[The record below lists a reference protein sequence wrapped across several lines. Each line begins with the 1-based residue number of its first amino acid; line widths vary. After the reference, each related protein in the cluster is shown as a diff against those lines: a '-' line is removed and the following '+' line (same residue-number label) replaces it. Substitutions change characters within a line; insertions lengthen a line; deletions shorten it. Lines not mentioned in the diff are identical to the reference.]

1 MRARVIFVCQ
11 ECGYESTK
19 WLGRCPGCGAWN
31 SLVEEPEAAAAS
43 GGGRSPVR
51 AFGRSGGGLGPSALG
66 DRPAG
71 ASAVPISDIALDE
84 TVRRDT
90 GLAEFDRVLGGGIVP
105 GSLILI
111 GGDPGVGKSTLA
123 LAVAHHVAAGT
134 ERRRSDAGG
143 PNAGAVLYVSGEES
157 VRQTK
162 MRAERLGAG
171 ASGLLVLAETDLA
184 QIAARIDE
192 VRPSVVVID
201 SIQTVY
207 RADITA
213 APGSVAQIRECT
225 GDLLRIAKAD
235 GGPAVLVIGH
245 VTKEGAIAGPRVLEH
260 MVDTVLYF
268 EGERHHA
275 YRVLRATKNRFGSTN
290 EIGVFAMSG
299 RGLTEVPDPSALFLA
314 ERPVGASGSA
324 VVCAVEGTRPL
335 LVEVQG
341 LVTRTP
347 FGMPRRTAAGV
358 DYNRLLLLLA
368 VLEKRAGLH
377 LSDHDVYV
385 SVAGGVRVDEP
396 AADLGVA
403 LAVASS
409 HRDRPVDAAAVAVGE
424 VGLGGEVRA
433 VSQIDRRVAEAAK
446 LGFKRVVAPR
456 ANLAGLDD
464 LRPGGVELIAIDH
477 VAEALERCLA

>member
-1 MRARVIFVCQ
+1 MPKATRLGGAEPRTVFVCQ
-11 ECGYESTK
+11 ECGYESSK

-31 SLVEEPEAAAAS
+31 SLVEERVGPPAGGRRPVREPGAAA
-43 GGGRSPVR
+43 GGR
-51 AFGRSGGGLGPSALG
+51 G
-66 DRPAG
+66 AG
-71 ASAVPISDIALDE
+71 AVEAVPIADVALDE
-84 TVRRDT
+84 AVRRGT
-90 GLAEFDRVLGGGIVP
+90 GLPEVDRVLGGGVVP
-105 GSLILI
+105 GSLILV

-123 LAVAHHVAAGT
+123 LAVAHHMARASGAAGD
-134 ERRRSDAGG
+134 RR
-143 PNAGAVLYVSGEES
+143 PVLYVSGEES

-162 MRAERLGAG
+162 MRASRLGVDAPN
-171 ASGLLVLAETDLA
+171 LLVLAETDLD
-184 QIAARIDE
+184 QIVSQIDR
-192 VRPSVVVID
+192 VRPSLVVVD

-207 RADITA
+207 RADVTA

-225 GDLLRIAKAD
+225 GDLLRVAKTD

-299 RGLTEVPDPSALFLA
+299 RGLTEVADPSALFLA
-314 ERPVGASGSA
+314 ERPEGASGSA

-335 LVEVQG
+335 LLEVQA

-347 FGMPRRTAAGV
+347 FGMPRRTAAGI

-368 VLEKRAGLH
+368 VLEKRTGLH
-377 LSDHDVYV
+377 LSAHDVYV
-385 SVAGGVRVDEP
+385 SVAGGVSVDEP

-433 VSQIDRRVAEAAK
+433 VSQIDRRIAEAAK
-446 LGFKRVVAPR
+446 LGFRRVVAPR
-456 ANLAGLDD
+456 ANLPGLDETPAGLEITGVDD
-464 LRPGGVELIAIDH
+464 
-477 VAEALERCLA
+477 VAGALERLVT

>member
-1 MRARVIFVCQ
+1 MRDRAMFVCQ

-31 SLVEEPEAAAAS
+31 TLIEERAAAAS
-43 GGGRSPVR
+43 PVGRRPGG
-51 AFGRSGGGLGPSALG
+51 ALSVG
-66 DRPAG
+66 APAST
-71 ASAVPISDIALDE
+71 AAVPISDVALDE
-84 TVRRDT
+84 AVRRGT

-123 LAVAHHVAAGT
+123 LAVAHHIALRPGS
-134 ERRRSDAGG
+134 RAGG
-143 PNAGAVLYVSGEES
+143 SSPAGAGAAAARPVLYVSGEES

-162 MRAERLGAG
+162 MRAARLGADAG
-171 ASGLLVLAETDLA
+171 GLLVLAETDLG
-184 QIAARIDE
+184 QIAAQIDE
-192 VRPSVVVID
+192 IRPSVVVID

-299 RGLTEVPDPSALFLA
+299 RGLTEVADPSALFLA
-314 ERPVGASGSA
+314 ERPAGASGSA
-324 VVCAVEGTRPL
+324 VICAVEGTRPL
-335 LVEVQG
+335 LLEVQG

-377 LSDHDVYV
+377 VSDHDVYV

-409 HRDRPVDAAAVAVGE
+409 HRDRPVDAEAVAVGE

-433 VSQIDRRVAEAAK
+433 VSQIDRRIAEAAK

-464 LRPGGVELIAIDH
+464 PPGGVELTAVDH
-477 VAEALERCLA
+477 VAEALERCLG

>member
-1 MRARVIFVCQ
+1 MHDRAVFVCQ

-19 WLGRCPGCGAWN
+19 WLGRCPGCGGWN
-31 SLVEEPEAAAAS
+31 SLVEERAAS
-43 GGGRSPVR
+43 ARGGPPGRRAAGVRGGRS
-51 AFGRSGGGLGPSALG
+51 GPADGKGADG
-66 DRPAG
+66 DG
-71 ASAVPISDIALDE
+71 AVPISDVALDE
-84 TVRRDT
+84 AVRRGT

-123 LAVAHHVAAGT
+123 LAVAQHVAG
-134 ERRRSDAGG
+134 SAGG
-143 PNAGAVLYVSGEES
+143 PAARCTVLYVSGEES

-162 MRAERLGAG
+162 MRADRLGIDAP
-171 ASGLLVLAETDLA
+171 GLLVLAETDLD
-184 QIAARIDE
+184 QIAVQIDK

-225 GDLLRIAKAD
+225 GELLRLAKTD

-290 EIGVFAMSG
+290 EIGVFAMGG

-314 ERPVGASGSA
+314 ERPAGASGSA

-335 LVEVQG
+335 LLEVQG

-347 FGMPRRTAAGV
+347 FGMPRRTAAGI
-358 DYNRLLLLLA
+358 DYNRLVLLLA

-409 HRDRPVDAAAVAVGE
+409 HRDRPVDPAAVAVGE

-433 VSQIDRRVAEAAK
+433 VSQIDRRIAEAAK
-446 LGFKRVVAPR
+446 LGFRRVVIPR

-464 LRPGGVELIAIDH
+464 ARGIEVTPVDH
-477 VAEALERCLA
+477 VGEALERCLG

>member
-1 MRARVIFVCQ
+1 MRDKPARKDRPAARVIFVCQ
-11 ECGYESTK
+11 SCGYESTK
-19 WLGRCPGCGAWN
+19 WLGRCPGCSEWN
-31 SLVEEPEAAAAS
+31 TLVEERLAAAS
-43 GGGRSPVR
+43 PGR
-51 AFGRSGGGLGPSALG
+51 G
-66 DRPAG
+66 PAG
-71 ASAVPISDIALDE
+71 RATGGPAGTPVPIADVALDE
-84 TVRRDT
+84 AARVES
-90 GLAEFDRVLGGGIVP
+90 GIAEVDRVLGGGIVP
-105 GSLILI
+105 GSLVLI

-123 LAVAHHVAAGT
+123 LAVAHRMARAAAAGAASAT
-134 ERRRSDAGG
+134 APR
-143 PNAGAVLYVSGEES
+143 PVLYVSGEES
-157 VRQTK
+157 VQQTK
-162 MRAERLGAG
+162 MRAERLGVDARR
-171 ASGLLVLAETDLA
+171 LLVLAETDLDQIVA
-184 QIAARIDE
+184 QIDRL
-192 VRPSVVVID
+192 RPSLVVID

-207 RADITA
+207 RADISA
-213 APGSVAQIRECT
+213 APGSVAQIRDCT
-225 GDLLRIAKAD
+225 GELLRVAKGG

-299 RGLTEVPDPSALFLA
+299 RGLTEVADPSALFLA
-314 ERPVGASGSA
+314 ERPQDAPGSA

-335 LVEVQG
+335 LLEVQA

-377 LSDHDVYV
+377 LSAHDVYV

-396 AADLGVA
+396 AADLGIAVA
-403 LAVASS
+403 LASS
-409 HRDRPVDAAAVAVGE
+409 HRDRPADPGAVIVGE

-433 VSQIDRRVAEAAK
+433 VSQIERRIAEAAK
-446 LGFKRVVAPR
+446 LGFRRVVAPR
-456 ANLAGLDD
+456 ANIAALEAADALEAD
-464 LRPGGVELIAIDH
+464 RTPGVEITG
-477 VAEALERCLA
+477 VANVGEALDRLVP

>member
-1 MRARVIFVCQ
+1 MAKTTRSGGGDLRVVFVCQ

-19 WLGRCPGCGAWN
+19 WLGRCPACSAWN
-31 SLVEEPEAAAAS
+31 SLVEERVGPPA
-43 GGGRSPVR
+43 GGRRRAGLPGDAGRDARAGSP
-51 AFGRSGGGLGPSALG
+51 G
-66 DRPAG
+66 
-71 ASAVPISDIALDE
+71 AVPIAEVALDDA
-84 TVRRDT
+84 VRRRT
-90 GLAEFDRVLGGGIVP
+90 GLAEVDRVLGGGVVP

-123 LAVAHHVAAGT
+123 LAVAHQMAAS
-134 ERRRSDAGG
+134 RSGGAGVG
-143 PNAGAVLYVSGEES
+143 IPPVLYVSGEES

-162 MRAERLGAG
+162 MRAARLGIDAPN
-171 ASGLLVLAETDLA
+171 LLVLAETDLDQIVA
-184 QIAARIDE
+184 QIDRI
-192 VRPSVVVID
+192 RPSLVVVD

-207 RADITA
+207 RADVTA

-225 GDLLRIAKAD
+225 GDLLRVAKVE

-299 RGLTEVPDPSALFLA
+299 RGLAEVADPSALFLA
-314 ERPVGASGSA
+314 ERPEGASGSA

-335 LVEVQG
+335 LLEVQA

-377 LSDHDVYV
+377 LSAHDVYV

-409 HRDRPVDAAAVAVGE
+409 HRDRPVDPGAVAVGE

-433 VSQIDRRVAEAAK
+433 VSQIDRRIAEAAK
-446 LGFKRVVAPR
+446 LGFRQIAAPR
-456 ANLAGLDD
+456 ANLVGLDEA
-464 LRPGGVELIAIDH
+464 PSGIEITGVDD
-477 VAEALERCLA
+477 VAEALERLVS

>member
-1 MRARVIFVCQ
+1 MRDRAVFVCQ

-31 SLVEEPEAAAAS
+31 SLVEERAAA
-43 GGGRSPVR
+43 
-51 AFGRSGGGLGPSALG
+51 PSAARG
-66 DRPAG
+66 RPGA
-71 ASAVPISDIALDE
+71 ASAGERSASAAAVSISDVVLDE
-84 TVRRDT
+84 AVRRGT

-123 LAVAHHVAAGT
+123 LAVAHHMAARA
-134 ERRRSDAGG
+134 EGG
-143 PNAGAVLYVSGEES
+143 LESGAAHARPVLYVSGEES

-162 MRAERLGAG
+162 MRAARLGVDAQ
-171 ASGLLVLAETDLA
+171 ALLVLAETDLG
-184 QIAARIDE
+184 QIAAQIDE
-192 VRPSVVVID
+192 IRPSVVVID

-299 RGLTEVPDPSALFLA
+299 RGLTEVADPSALFLA
-314 ERPVGASGSA
+314 ERPAGASGSA
-324 VVCAVEGTRPL
+324 VICAVEGTRPL
-335 LVEVQG
+335 LLEVQG

-409 HRDRPVDAAAVAVGE
+409 HRDRPVDAASVAVGE

-433 VSQIDRRVAEAAK
+433 VSQIDRRIAEAAK
-446 LGFKRVVAPR
+446 LGFKRMVAPR
-456 ANLAGLDD
+456 ANLTGLDD
-464 LRPGGVELIAIDH
+464 APGGIELTAVDH
-477 VAEALERCLA
+477 VAEVLERCLG

>member
-1 MRARVIFVCQ
+1 MPKATRLGGAEPRTVFVCQ
-11 ECGYESTK
+11 ECGYESSK

-31 SLVEEPEAAAAS
+31 SLVEERVGPPAAGRRPVREPGAAE
-43 GGGRSPVR
+43 GGR
-51 AFGRSGGGLGPSALG
+51 G
-66 DRPAG
+66 AG
-71 ASAVPISDIALDE
+71 AVEAVPIADVALDE
-84 TVRRDT
+84 AVRRGT
-90 GLAEFDRVLGGGIVP
+90 GLPEVDRVLGGGVVP
-105 GSLILI
+105 GSLILV

-123 LAVAHHVAAGT
+123 LAAAHHMARASGAAGD
-134 ERRRSDAGG
+134 RR
-143 PNAGAVLYVSGEES
+143 PVLYVSGEES

-162 MRAERLGAG
+162 MRASRLGVDAPN
-171 ASGLLVLAETDLA
+171 LLVLAETDLD
-184 QIAARIDE
+184 QIVSQIDR
-192 VRPSVVVID
+192 VRPSLVVVD

-207 RADITA
+207 RADVTA

-225 GDLLRIAKAD
+225 GDLLRVAKTD

-299 RGLTEVPDPSALFLA
+299 RGLTEVADPSALFLA
-314 ERPVGASGSA
+314 ERPEGASGSA

-335 LVEVQG
+335 LLEVQA

-347 FGMPRRTAAGV
+347 FGMPRRTAAGI

-368 VLEKRAGLH
+368 VLEKRTGLH
-377 LSDHDVYV
+377 LSAHDVYV
-385 SVAGGVRVDEP
+385 SVAGGVSVDEP

-433 VSQIDRRVAEAAK
+433 VSQIDRRIAEAAK
-446 LGFKRVVAPR
+446 LGFRRVVAPR
-456 ANLAGLDD
+456 ANLPGLDETPAGLEITGVDD
-464 LRPGGVELIAIDH
+464 
-477 VAEALERCLA
+477 VAGALERLVT

>member
-1 MRARVIFVCQ
+1 MAKATRSSGADPRTVFVCQ
-11 ECGYESTK
+11 ECGYESGK
-19 WLGRCPGCGAWN
+19 WLGRCPGCGVWN
-31 SLVEEPEAAAAS
+31 SLVEERLGPPA
-43 GGGRSPVR
+43 GGRGPRLRR
-51 AFGRSGGGLGPSALG
+51 AAE
-66 DRPAG
+66 AG
-71 ASAVPISDIALDE
+71 AGGNGGAAEAVPIAEVALDDA
-84 TVRRDT
+84 VRRGT
-90 GLAEFDRVLGGGIVP
+90 GLPEVDRVLGGGVVP
-105 GSLILI
+105 GSLILV

-123 LAVAHHVAAGT
+123 LAVAHHM
-134 ERRRSDAGG
+134 
-143 PNAGAVLYVSGEES
+143 AGASSGAGDRRPVLYVSGEES

-162 MRAERLGAG
+162 MRASRLGVDAPN
-171 ASGLLVLAETDLA
+171 LLVLAETDLD
-184 QIAARIDE
+184 QIVSQIDR
-192 VRPSVVVID
+192 VRPSLVVVD

-225 GDLLRIAKAD
+225 GDLLRLAKTE

-299 RGLTEVPDPSALFLA
+299 RGLTEVADPSALFLA
-314 ERPVGASGSA
+314 ERPEGASGSA

-335 LVEVQG
+335 LLEVQA

-347 FGMPRRTAAGV
+347 FGMPRRTAAGI

-377 LSDHDVYV
+377 LSAHDVYV
-385 SVAGGVRVDEP
+385 SVAGGVSVDEP

-409 HRDRPVDAAAVAVGE
+409 HRDRPVEAAAVAVGE

-433 VSQIDRRVAEAAK
+433 VSQIDRRIAEAAK
-446 LGFKRVVAPR
+446 LGFRRVVAPR
-456 ANLAGLDD
+456 ANLTGLDD
-464 LRPGGVELIAIDH
+464 PPAGVEITGVDD
-477 VAEALERCLA
+477 VAEALERLVT

>member
-1 MRARVIFVCQ
+1 MPKATRAGGAEPRTVFVCQ

-19 WLGRCPGCGAWN
+19 WLGRCPGCSAWN
-31 SLVEEPEAAAAS
+31 SLVEERLAAPAAGRRPGARRDGDLTGAAA
-43 GGGRSPVR
+43 GG
-51 AFGRSGGGLGPSALG
+51 
-66 DRPAG
+66 AG
-71 ASAVPISDIALDE
+71 QAGAVPIAEVTLDDA
-84 TVRRDT
+84 VRRRT
-90 GLAEFDRVLGGGIVP
+90 GLAEVDRVLGGGVVP
-105 GSLILI
+105 GSLVLV

-123 LAVAHHVAAGT
+123 LAVAHHMAASGPAA
-134 ERRRSDAGG
+134 RDAH
-143 PNAGAVLYVSGEES
+143 PVLYVSGEES

-162 MRAERLGAG
+162 MRAARLGVDAPN
-171 ASGLLVLAETDLA
+171 LLVLAETDLDQIVA
-184 QIAARIDE
+184 QIDRL
-192 VRPSVVVID
+192 RPSLVVVD

-207 RADITA
+207 RADVTA

-225 GDLLRIAKAD
+225 GDLLRVAKTD

-299 RGLTEVPDPSALFLA
+299 RGLTEVADPSALFLA
-314 ERPVGASGSA
+314 ERPEGASGSA

-335 LVEVQG
+335 LLEVQA

-347 FGMPRRTAAGV
+347 FGMPRRTAAGI

-377 LSDHDVYV
+377 LSAHDVYV

-409 HRDRPVDAAAVAVGE
+409 HRDRPVDAGAVAVGE

-433 VSQIDRRVAEAAK
+433 VSQIDRRIAEAAK
-446 LGFKRVVAPR
+446 LGFRRVVAPR

-464 LRPGGVELIAIDH
+464 TPAGVEITGVDT
-477 VAEALERCLA
+477 VAEALGLFVTS

>member
-1 MRARVIFVCQ
+1 MSERRERAVFVCQ

-19 WLGRCPGCGAWN
+19 WLGRCPGCAAWN
-31 SLVEEPEAAAAS
+31 SLVEERAA
-43 GGGRSPVR
+43 
-51 AFGRSGGGLGPSALG
+51 L
-66 DRPAG
+66 PAG
-71 ASAVPISDIALDE
+71 AGRRRPGAAGESAGRAPASGAVPIADVALDE
-84 TVRRDT
+84 AVRRRT
-90 GLAEFDRVLGGGIVP
+90 GLAEVDRVLGGGIVP

-123 LAVAHHVAAGT
+123 LAVAHHVAARAASGP
-134 ERRRSDAGG
+134 DAR
-143 PNAGAVLYVSGEES
+143 PVLYVSGEES

-162 MRAERLGAG
+162 MRAARLGVDAPN
-171 ASGLLVLAETDLA
+171 LLVLAETDLDQIIA
-184 QIAARIDE
+184 QVDRI
-192 VRPSVVVID
+192 RPSLVVVD

-225 GDLLRIAKAD
+225 GDLLRIAKTDA
-235 GGPAVLVIGH
+235 GPAVLVIGH

-290 EIGVFAMSG
+290 EIGVFAISG
-299 RGLTEVPDPSALFLA
+299 RGLAEVADPSARFLA
-314 ERPVGASGSA
+314 ERPAGASGSA

-335 LVEVQG
+335 LLEVQG

-377 LSDHDVYV
+377 LSAHDVYV

-409 HRDRPVDAAAVAVGE
+409 HRDRPVDPAAVAVGE

-433 VSQIDRRVAEAAK
+433 VSQIDRRIAEAAK
-446 LGFKRVVAPR
+446 LGFRRVVAPR

-464 LRPGGVELIAIDH
+464 APAGIELAGVEH
-477 VAEALERCLA
+477 VAEALERFVS